1 MKKLLLATAAVM
13 ALSASAAQA
22 EIKLDLGGYFKGY
35 AGYANQDTAGL
46 REFDIK
52 RKSQIYFDGE
62 TTLDNGLTVGYHGE
76 LYQENNDV
84 EATGLGVQD
93 GFSQLEESYLYFSG
107 NWGRFNL
114 GRSNGAAYLL
124 QVAAPGA
131 DSNIDGQDISIS
143 FYNPTGNYHQ
153 DYKQAGIET
162 NTGFGNSIAASQY
175 ADKITYLT
183 PKFNGFQAGVSY
195 SPQVDQKTVNNN
207 VAGSQSD
214 ALGFE
219 DAFDIAARYDGEFSG
234 VGVHVGGGYSFA
246 GQETDTLANDDY
258 KEWNAGLKLTFEG
271 FGIGGAYNTDNG
283 ALDSSGDTDNWT
295 VGVDYTWGA
304 YVFGASYFDSQ
315 ADSDD
320 SELQRYAVG
329 ATYTF
334 GPGMQFRGAVA
345 YYNDDAPGAAADN
358 DATVVTIGTDI
369 QF

>member
-35 AGYANQDTAGL
+35 AGYSNQDANDL

-76 LYQENNDV
+76 LFQENTDGDV
-84 EATGLGVQD
+84 VNGDA
-93 GFSQLEESYLYFSG
+93 QLEESYLYFSG

-131 DSNIDGQDISIS
+131 DSNIDGQDISFS
-143 FYNPTGNYHQ
+143 FYNPSAGAAYHQ
-153 DYKQAGIET
+153 DYKHAGIE
-162 NTGFGNSIAASQY
+162 GNNSVAAGQY

-195 SPQVDQKTVNNN
+195 SPQIDQKVNLNSVN
-207 VAGSQSD
+207 GMNADND
-214 ALGFE
+214 ALE
-219 DAFDIAARYDGEFSG
+219 DLIEAAVRYDGEFSG
-234 VGVHVGGGYSFA
+234 VGLHLGAGYTHADNEVA
-246 GQETDTLANDDY
+246 GADEY
-258 KEWNAGLKLTFEG
+258 KEWNVGGKFTFGG
-271 FGIGGAYNTDNG
+271 FGVGAAYNTDDG
-283 ALDSSGDTDNWT
+283 AADNDTDTWT
-295 VGVDYTWGA
+295 AGVDYTWGA
-304 YVFGASYFDSQ
+304 YVFGASYFNSEND
-315 ADSDD
+315 ASDT
-320 SELQRYAVG
+320 ELDRYTVG

-345 YYNDDAPGAAADN
+345 FYDESIAGASGN
-358 DATVVTIGTDI
+358 DATIVTVGTDI